1 MSTIKPYNGGQWTE
15 ARYKSFIK
23 GGLRSLTN
31 RWGPKSA
38 CVKDAWLERGV
49 YKCAGYKRRW
59 HKVPV
64 SIKVGKKRMRNIA
77 VDHIDPVVNPTTGFV
92 SWDNLIERLFV
103 EKDGLQL
110 LCKACHDEKTSDERK
125 LR

>member
-1 MSTIKPYNGGQWTE
+1 
-15 ARYKSFIK
+15 
-23 GGLRSLTN
+23 
-31 RWGPKSA
+31 
-38 CVKDAWLERGV
+38 
-49 YKCAGYKRRW
+49 
-59 HKVPV
+59 
-64 SIKVGKKRMRNIA
+64 MRNIA